1 MGADLDVEPTAPLGD
16 CGDLLRYR
24 LRGGQLTPI
33 DPKRPYGVVG
43 HSYLAITCDVRGL
56 DRLLRARLDA
66 IEAHVWSGEQAAFDA
81 AAFTNYLSTRPKRTR
96 EQTRILVGGGIF
108 AALWLLVAILYIAG
122 VFNV

>member
-66 IEAHVWSGEQAAFDA
+66 IEAHVWSGEQAVIIDDV
-81 AAFTNYLSTRPKRTR
+81 TWKRGGFAIPPPRRTPP
-96 EQTRILVGGGIF
+96 QTRFLICC
-108 AALWLLVAILYIAG
+108 AALVAIWLLVGIYFALT
-122 VFNV
+122 